1 MEDQIK
7 KAIIGKLAVQYGLLI
22 GGITI
27 VLAIVFRIVDPLMQF
42 TNLWVQLFGGVLG
55 IALVVIFGL
64 EIRKRIDGY
73 WTFGEAFRALMT
85 MSVFI
90 TIIIILYNF
99 VLFKFIDPDMPTKIN
114 DATETVT
121 AERLAKMNMDQD
133 KIDEVTKMF
142 HNGEFK
148 AKLEPTLKNEAIG
161 FCYSILFYIVI
172 NLIVSAC
179 IKKKKA
185 LNPLD
190 SAIDPT
196 E

>member
-7 KAIIGKLAVQYGLLI
+7 KATIGKLGVQYGLLI

-27 VLAIVFRIVDPLMQF
+27 VLAVVFRIVDPLMQF
-42 TNLWVQLFGGVLG
+42 TNLWVQLFGAVLG
-55 IALVVIFGL
+55 IVLIVVLGL

-85 MSVFI
+85 MAVFI
-90 TIIIILYNF
+90 TIITILYNF

-133 KIDEVTKMF
+133 KIDEVTKIF

-148 AKLEPTLKNEAIG
+148 AKLEPTLKNEALGI
-161 FCYSILFYIVI
+161 CYSILFYIVI
-172 NLIVSAC
+172 NLIIAAC
-179 IKKKKA
+179 IKKNK
-185 LNPLD
+185 PLHSLD
-190 SAIDPT
+190 TAIDPT
-196 E
+196 V